1 MEVAIVR
8 MKLDQLLYLH
18 FFQQLH
24 NIHVPPK
31 CTSHI
36 LMKFDHILVKNIYGP
51 WFIFYSIFLER
62 SNTKKN
68 KWSASEGV
76 CRIETAG
83 RFMKNRMN

>member
-1 MEVAIVR
+1 
-8 MKLDQLLYLH
+8 
-18 FFQQLH
+18 
-24 NIHVPPK
+24 
-31 CTSHI
+31 
-36 LMKFDHILVKNIYGP
+36 MKFDHILVKNIYGP